1 MHVLTVHT
9 EPYMHITVCA
19 ELFCIMRYGNLCDN
33 GIVLIDC
40 FDFNGDALDTFVHT
54 HERTRTRTRA
64 SYCFACVYVEW

>member
-1 MHVLTVHT
+1 
-9 EPYMHITVCA
+9 
-19 ELFCIMRYGNLCDN
+19 MRYGNLCDN